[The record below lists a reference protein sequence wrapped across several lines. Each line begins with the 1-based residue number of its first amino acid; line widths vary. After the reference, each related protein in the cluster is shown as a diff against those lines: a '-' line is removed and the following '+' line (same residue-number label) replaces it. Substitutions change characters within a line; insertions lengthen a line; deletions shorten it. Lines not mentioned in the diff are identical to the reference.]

1 MEKSISQ
8 EERIRRAEE
17 IYSRRRYNN
26 RYGESLYR
34 SGETRNRYQP
44 QETRKIKGKMIN
56 KMIIQMIVC
65 VIIYTCIYMLQY
77 SNYLFSKD
85 MVDKTKEVLSYD
97 ISIEN
102 LYNKSNEFFSEL
114 QKKFNLVVNNEQ
126 NDNVNEKVQN
136 ENTEE
141 ANIENTNTNTENG
154 EVNNE
159 NSDNV
164 ENSEISQDTNN
175 EANQNSE
182 QLAVGGADE
191 TQPEEEKS
199 QEEQDIDYVKQNV
212 SIIWPIKGVIT
223 SRFGNRTPTEIV
235 TANHKGL
242 DIAGNTGDNIVSA
255 MDGTVVQYSEEGD
268 YGKHL
273 RIQNG
278 EVLTLY
284 AHCSELLVQE
294 GSTVKQGDVIMAV
307 GSTGNSTGPHLHFE
321 VRKFGIAVDPIPYL
335 QGDGLQD
342 ENNNT
347 IANVIGNTE
356 NVT

>member
-102 LYNKSNEFFSEL
+102 LYNKSNEFFSNL
-114 QKKFNLVVNNEQ
+114 QKKFNWGVNNEQ
-126 NDNVNEKVQN
+126 NDNVNVEAQDQ
-136 ENTEE
+136 NTEE
-141 ANIENTNTNTENG
+141 TNIENSNAESSENTSENTSEA
-154 EVNNE
+154 NNE
-159 NSDNV
+159 NVD
-164 ENSEISQDTNN
+164 NSEISQNDASTEVTNN
-175 EANQNSE
+175 DTT

-191 TQPEEEKS
+191 TQQPEEEKS
-199 QEEQDIDYVKQNV
+199 QEEQDVDYVKQNV

-242 DIAGNTGDNIVSA
+242 DIAGNMGDNIVSA

-273 RIQNG
+273 RIQSG

-294 GSTVKQGDVIMAV
+294 GSTVKQGDVIAKV
-307 GSTGNSTGPHLHFE
+307 GATGRATGPHLHFE
-321 VRKFGIAVDPIPYL
+321 IRRDDRFINPELILGSL
-335 QGDGLQD
+335 
-342 ENNNT
+342 
-347 IANVIGNTE
+347 
-356 NVT
+356 

>member
-102 LYNKSNEFFSEL
+102 LYNKSNEFFLKL
-114 QKKFNLVVNNEQ
+114 QKKFNWGVNNEQ
-126 NDNVNEKVQN
+126 NDNVNEEAQDQ
-136 ENTEE
+136 NTEE
-141 ANIENTNTNTENG
+141 TNIENSNAESSENTSEA
-154 EVNNE
+154 NNE
-159 NSDNV
+159 NVD
-164 ENSEISQDTNN
+164 NSEISQNDASTEVTNN
-175 EANQNSE
+175 DTT

-191 TQPEEEKS
+191 TQQEEEKS
-199 QEEQDIDYVKQNV
+199 QEEQDIEYVKQNV

-242 DIAGNTGDNIVSA
+242 DIAGNMGDNIVSA

-273 RIQNG
+273 RIQSG

-294 GSTVKQGDVIMAV
+294 GSTVKQGDVIAKV
-307 GSTGNSTGPHLHFE
+307 GATGRATGPHLHFE
-321 VRKFGIAVDPIPYL
+321 IRRNDRFINPELILGSL
-335 QGDGLQD
+335 
-342 ENNNT
+342 
-347 IANVIGNTE
+347 
-356 NVT
+356 

>member
-26 RYGESLYR
+26 RNGESLYR
-34 SGETRNRYQP
+34 SGETRNRYHP

-56 KMIIQMIVC
+56 KMIVQMIAC

-102 LYNKSNEFFSEL
+102 LYNKSNEFFSNL
-114 QKKFNLVVNNEQ
+114 QKKFNWDVNNEQ
-126 NDNVNEKVQN
+126 NDNVNEEVQN

-141 ANIENTNTNTENG
+141 ANTENTNTNTENG
-154 EVNNE
+154 EANNE
-159 NSDNV
+159 NSENV
-164 ENSEISQDTNN
+164 ENSEISQDTDN
-175 EANQNSE
+175 ETNQNSE

-191 TQPEEEKS
+191 TQQPEEEKS
-199 QEEQDIDYVKQNV
+199 QEEQDIEYVKQNV

-242 DIAGNTGDNIVSA
+242 DIAGNMGDNIVSA

-273 RIQNG
+273 RIQSG

-294 GSTVKQGDVIMAV
+294 GSMVKQGDVIAKV
-307 GSTGNSTGPHLHFE
+307 GATGRATGPHLHFE
-321 VRKFGIAVDPIPYL
+321 IRRDDRFINPELILGSL
-335 QGDGLQD
+335 
-342 ENNNT
+342 
-347 IANVIGNTE
+347 
-356 NVT
+356 